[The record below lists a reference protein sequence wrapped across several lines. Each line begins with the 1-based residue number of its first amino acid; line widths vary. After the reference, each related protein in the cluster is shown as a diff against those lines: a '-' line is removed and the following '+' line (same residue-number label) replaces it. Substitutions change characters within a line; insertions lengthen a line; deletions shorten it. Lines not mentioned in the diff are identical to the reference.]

1 MRFHGCSWNGKT
13 IKVEPI
19 RDNPSAIRSHPKK
32 GRILVPESL
41 VSYVC
46 GEAKYTKDGKVNT
59 LRRAPEKT
67 AQPKSPKK
75 KSKSKS
81 QLGSQKRSTH
91 SQFPVHKL
99 SEVELGDFYRASRKG
114 FVTLSSTGYRR
125 GRKTCP
131 LANTHRQWCEEREK
145 PQIVLCKASGGR
157 PLDNVI
163 VDLSPLRISPVA
175 GNDPKVADDL
185 LVKWKGQ
192 ILMAAETAGMIIRQ
206 DYVEDN
212 TVTLLPLN
220 EKELECVIIEDTDHN
235 GNLNVERVEILV
247 DSASWATKPI
257 FELPVLSMGV
267 FEGER
272 SRAKEMARELAILWD
287 IPEEPANS
295 RDSAHEKSK
304 KKQTDKRQ
312 HQRSGRNT
320 RDMDWY
326 L

>member
-1 MRFHGCSWNGKT
+1 LRFHGCNWNGKT

-19 RDNPSAIRSHPKK
+19 RDNPSAIRDHPKK

-59 LRRAPEKT
+59 LRRAQEKT
-67 AQPKSPKK
+67 AKP
-75 KSKSKS
+75 SKTAKRKS
-81 QLGSQKRSTH
+81 QVGSQKHSSTH
-91 SQFPVHKL
+91 SQFPVHTL
-99 SEVELGDFYRASRKG
+99 SEVELAEFYRASRKG

-185 LVKWKGQ
+185 LVKWKAQ
-192 ILMAAETAGMIIRQ
+192 ILMAAEKAGMILRQ

-212 TVTLLPLN
+212 TETLSPLLD
-220 EKELECVIIEDTDHN
+220 EKDLECVVIDGN
-235 GNLNVERVEILV
+235 GNLNVECVEALV
-247 DSASWATKPI
+247 DSASWKTKPI

-272 SRAKEMARELAILWD
+272 SHAKDMARELATLWD
-287 IPEEPANS
+287 IPEEPAMS
-295 RDSAHEKSK
+295 RGSAHEKSK

-320 RDMDWY
+320 RDVDWY